1 MNVVVHAL
9 RVALTLPEWQSPWSP
24 GLEAFLPMVALAFW
38 WGLALVVA
46 LLPLGLL
53 VAIFYLIRAHIR
65 NNQD

>member
-1 MNVVVHAL
+1 MNAVVHYL
-9 RVALTLPEWQSPWSP
+9 RVALTPPEWQSPWSP

-53 VAIFYLIRAHIR
+53 VAILYLLWAHIR
-65 NNQD
+65 DNQD

>member
-1 MNVVVHAL
+1 MNAVVPYV
-9 RVALTLPEWQSPWSP
+9 RVAVTPPEWQSPWAP

-53 VAIFYLIRAHIR
+53 VAILYLLWAHIR
-65 NNQD
+65 DNHD